1 MLQKNDNMTNLLS
14 FVSAFIIKY
23 ISVKVNKKR
32 TEKSVRLVQQPL

>member
-1 MLQKNDNMTNLLS
+1 MLQKNDNMTILLS
-14 FVSAFIIKY
+14 FVHVLIVKY